1 MSYFLKTY
9 LLFLPVILVS
19 SCISQTKNEAY
30 VKEVECQCQLLDA
43 DTGLQKETIVTGISD
58 GKNDVPSSSVSLA
71 CNVRQ
76 TKYIKIEH
84 KMMVNYIHD
93 YQFYYKNKK
102 LIKAKIN
109 IHNKEG
115 SENQQINY
123 SAVYY
128 IRRNKCI
135 KSINENL
142 KWSDCDK
149 VKDDSRT
156 AFLDAFPLMNLLLR
170 RK

>member
-1 MSYFLKTY
+1 
-9 LLFLPVILVS
+9 
-19 SCISQTKNEAY
+19 
-30 VKEVECQCQLLDA
+30 
-43 DTGLQKETIVTGISD
+43 
-58 GKNDVPSSSVSLA
+58 
-71 CNVRQ
+71 
-76 TKYIKIEH
+76 
-84 KMMVNYIHD
+84 MMVNYIHD

-109 IHNKEG
+109 IHNKED

-142 KWSDCDK
+142 EWSDCDK